1 MGKERTPSTWVQF
14 LMSEKSPLKS
24 HTSRACE
31 IYVDRYLALMNTFI
45 TYWKW
50 WQILCFNLCRPNI
63 LIFQTSHTFRFLF
76 FATQRPSWVIVKRK
90 KIIKVM
96 MEIGEYLIISVI
108 VDKECVI
115 TGSFYTILSHSL
127 VSIHSTLGGVLNFV

>member
-1 MGKERTPSTWVQF
+1 
-14 LMSEKSPLKS
+14 
-24 HTSRACE
+24 
-31 IYVDRYLALMNTFI
+31 
-45 TYWKW
+45 
-50 WQILCFNLCRPNI
+50 
-63 LIFQTSHTFRFLF
+63 
-76 FATQRPSWVIVKRK
+76 
-90 KIIKVM
+90 M